1 MEKSEQNQSEQQQ
14 YQDLYLNL
22 ASKFNK
28 ESYIS
33 YQLAQS
39 QAHQALLEQERFR
52 ELNPVVEMSID
63 EYERFLR
70 AEKAIFS
77 MFHDA
82 LELGAKALGIES
94 ILEELNK
101 RKSE

>member
-1 MEKSEQNQSEQQQ
+1 MEKSEQNQSEQ
-14 YQDLYLNL
+14 DLYLNS

-33 YQLAQS
+33 YQLAYAK
-39 QAHQALLEQERFR
+39 AHQALLDQEKFE

-82 LELGAKALGIES
+82 LDLGAKALGIES